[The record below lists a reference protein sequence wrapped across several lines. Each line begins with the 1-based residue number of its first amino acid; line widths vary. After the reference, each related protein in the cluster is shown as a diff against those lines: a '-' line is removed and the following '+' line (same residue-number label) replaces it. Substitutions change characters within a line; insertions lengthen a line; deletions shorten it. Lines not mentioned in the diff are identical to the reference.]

1 MVLYNTNVS
10 QTNKQKEK
18 MNKWD
23 IIIGSL
29 FYALPLWLM
38 LIPILIINFDKNGI
52 SNDIFALALVSMT
65 AVWGIGFNL
74 MRNNYLEE
82 EIEELKKKLNENK

>member
-1 MVLYNTNVS
+1 
-10 QTNKQKEK
+10 

-23 IIIGSL
+23 ILFGSL

-38 LIPILIINFDKNGI
+38 LIPILIIRFNENGI
-52 SNDIFALALVSMT
+52 SNDIFALALVSM
-65 AVWGIGFNL
+65 AVVWGIGFDL
-74 MRNNYLEE
+74 MRINHLEE

>member
-1 MVLYNTNVS
+1 
-10 QTNKQKEK
+10 

-23 IIIGSL
+23 MILGSL

-38 LIPILIINFDKNGI
+38 LIPILIIRFNENGI
-52 SNDIFALALVSMT
+52 SNDIFVLALVSIA
-65 AVWGIGFNL
+65 AVWGIGINL
-74 MRNNYLEE
+74 MRINHLEE

>member
-1 MVLYNTNVS
+1 
-10 QTNKQKEK
+10 

-23 IIIGSL
+23 TIIGSL

-38 LIPILIINFDKNGI
+38 LIPILIIRFNENGI
-52 SNDIFALALVSMT
+52 SNDIFALALVSMA

-74 MRNNYLEE
+74 MRINHLEE

>member
-1 MVLYNTNVS
+1 
-10 QTNKQKEK
+10 

-38 LIPILIINFDKNGI
+38 LIPILIIRFNENGI
-52 SNDIFALALVSMT
+52 SNDIFALALVSM
-65 AVWGIGFNL
+65 ASVWGIGFNL
-74 MRNNYLEE
+74 MRINHLEE
-82 EIEELKKKLNENK
+82 EVEQLKKKLNENK

>member
-1 MVLYNTNVS
+1 
-10 QTNKQKEK
+10 

-23 IIIGSL
+23 ILMGGL
-29 FYALPLWLM
+29 FYSLPLWLM

-52 SNDIFALALVSMT
+52 SNDIFALALVSMA

-74 MRNNYLEE
+74 MRINHLEE

>member
-1 MVLYNTNVS
+1 
-10 QTNKQKEK
+10 

-23 IIIGSL
+23 IILGSL
-29 FYALPLWLM
+29 FYSLPLWLM

-52 SNDIFALALVSMT
+52 SNDIFALALVSMA

-74 MRNNYLEE
+74 MRNNHLEE

>member
-1 MVLYNTNVS
+1 
-10 QTNKQKEK
+10 

-38 LIPILIINFDKNGI
+38 LIPILIIRFNENGI
-52 SNDIFALALVSMT
+52 SNDIFALALVSMA

-74 MRNNYLEE
+74 MRNNHLEE

>member
-1 MVLYNTNVS
+1 
-10 QTNKQKEK
+10 

-23 IIIGSL
+23 IILGSL

-52 SNDIFALALVSMT
+52 SNDIFALALVSMA
-65 AVWGIGFNL
+65 AVWGIGVNL
-74 MRNNYLEE
+74 MKINHLEE

>member
-1 MVLYNTNVS
+1 
-10 QTNKQKEK
+10 

-23 IIIGSL
+23 IILGSL

-38 LIPILIINFDKNGI
+38 LIPILIVRFNENGI
-52 SNDIFALALVSMT
+52 SNDIFALALVSMA

-74 MRNNYLEE
+74 MRINHLEE

>member
-1 MVLYNTNVS
+1 
-10 QTNKQKEK
+10 

-38 LIPILIINFDKNGI
+38 LIPILIIRFNENGI
-52 SNDIFALALVSMT
+52 SNDIFALALVSMAT
-65 AVWGIGFNL
+65 VWGIGFNL
-74 MRNNYLEE
+74 MRNNHLEE

>member
-1 MVLYNTNVS
+1 
-10 QTNKQKEK
+10 

-23 IIIGSL
+23 IILGSL

-52 SNDIFALALVSMT
+52 SNDIFALALVSMVV
-65 AVWGIGFNL
+65 VWEIGFNL
-74 MRNNYLEE
+74 MRVYYLES
-82 EIEELKKKLNENK
+82 EIEKLKKKLNENK